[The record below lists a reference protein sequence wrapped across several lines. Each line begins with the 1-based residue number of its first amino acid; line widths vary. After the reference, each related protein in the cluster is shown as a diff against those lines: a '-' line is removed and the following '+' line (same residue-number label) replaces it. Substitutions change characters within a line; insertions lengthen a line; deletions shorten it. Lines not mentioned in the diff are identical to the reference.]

1 MDNKDVLISTI
12 NDFKKVEGGTV
23 AIHGKN
29 YSTVATRVAV
39 ARRNLGTKLSIQTAI
54 IDKDA
59 DTVTV
64 KAKIFIDG
72 RLAATGIAEEN
83 RKASRINQTSA
94 VENCETS
101 AIGRALAFCGLQD
114 NNIASAEEVSAAIE
128 QQDQKVQQ
136 LLKDLEA
143 VSHAGNYQEWLSKN
157 KSYLAE
163 LKQSNPITYGKFQE
177 RYTSIKNKL
186 KSNGAIS

>member
-1 MDNKDVLISTI
+1 MGHKDLLISTI
-12 NDFKKVEGGTV
+12 DDFKKVEGGTV

-39 ARRNLGTKLSIQTAI
+39 ARRNLGTQLSIQTSI
-54 IDKDA
+54 VDKDA

-64 KAKIFIDG
+64 KAKVFIDG
-72 RLAATGIAEEN
+72 RLIGTGIAEEN

-101 AIGRALAFCGLQD
+101 AVGRALAFCGLQD

-128 QQDQKVQQ
+128 QQDQKVKQ
-136 LLKDLEA
+136 LLRDLEA
-143 VSHAGNYQEWLSKN
+143 VSHAGNYQEWLTKN
-157 KSYLAE
+157 KGYLAI
-163 LKQSNPITYGKFQE
+163 LKKENPLTYSKFQE
-177 RYTSIKNKL
+177 RYTEIKSKL
-186 KSNGAIS
+186 KSNGAI

>member
-1 MDNKDVLISTI
+1 MGHKDLLISTI
-12 NDFKKVEGGTV
+12 DDFKKVEGGTV

-39 ARRNLGTKLSIQTAI
+39 ARRNLGTQLSIQTSI
-54 IDKDA
+54 VDKDA

-64 KAKIFIDG
+64 KAKVFIDG
-72 RLAATGIAEEN
+72 RLIGTGIAEEN

-101 AIGRALAFCGLQD
+101 AVGRALAFCGLQD

-128 QQDQKVQQ
+128 QQDQKMKQ

-143 VSHAGNYQEWLSKN
+143 VSHAGNYQEWLTKN
-157 KSYLAE
+157 KGYLAI
-163 LKQSNPITYGKFQE
+163 LKKENPLTYSKFQE
-177 RYTSIKNKL
+177 RYTEIKSKL
-186 KSNGAIS
+186 KSNGAI

>member
-1 MDNKDVLISTI
+1 MGHKDLLIDTI

-23 AIHGKN
+23 SIHGKD
-29 YSTVATRVAV
+29 YSTVSTRVAV
-39 ARRNLGTKLSIQTAI
+39 ARRNLGTQLSIQTSI

-64 KAKIFIDG
+64 KAKVFIDG
-72 RLAATGIAEEN
+72 RLIATGIAEEN

-101 AIGRALAFCGLQD
+101 AIGRALAFSGLQD

-128 QQDQKVQQ
+128 QQDQKVKQ

-143 VSHAGNYQEWLSKN
+143 VSHAGNYQEWLTKN
-157 KSYLAE
+157 KGYLAI
-163 LKQSNPITYGKFQE
+163 LKKENPLTYSKFQE
-177 RYTSIKNKL
+177 RYTEIKSKL
-186 KSNGAIS
+186 KSNGAI

>member
-1 MDNKDVLISTI
+1 MGHKDLLIDTI
-12 NDFKKVEGGTV
+12 SDFKKVEGGTV

-39 ARRNLGTKLSIQTAI
+39 ARRNLGTQLSIQTSI

-64 KAKIFIDG
+64 KAKVFIDG
-72 RLAATGIAEEN
+72 RLIATGIAEEN

-101 AIGRALAFCGLQD
+101 AIGRALAFSGLQD

-128 QQDQKVQQ
+128 QQDQKVKQ

-143 VSHAGNYQEWLSKN
+143 VSHAGNYQEWLTKN
-157 KSYLAE
+157 KGYLAI
-163 LKQSNPITYGKFQE
+163 LKKENPLTYSKFQE
-177 RYTSIKNKL
+177 RYTEIKSKL
-186 KSNGAIS
+186 KSNGAI

>member
-1 MDNKDVLISTI
+1 MGHKALLIDTI
-12 NDFKKVEGGTV
+12 SDFKKVEGGTV

-39 ARRNLGTKLSIQTAI
+39 ARRNLGTQLSIQTSI

-64 KAKIFIDG
+64 KAKVFIDG
-72 RLAATGIAEEN
+72 RLIATGIAEEN

-101 AIGRALAFCGLQD
+101 AIGRALAFSGLQD

-128 QQDQKVQQ
+128 QQDQKVKQ

-143 VSHAGNYQEWLSKN
+143 ISHAGNYQEWLTKN
-157 KSYLAE
+157 KGYLAILKKENLSFKNATLKLNLNLNPME
-163 LKQSNPITYGKFQE
+163 LSNYG
-177 RYTSIKNKL
+177 R
-186 KSNGAIS
+186 

>member
-1 MDNKDVLISTI
+1 MGHKDLLIDTI
-12 NDFKKVEGGTV
+12 SDFKKVEGGTV

-39 ARRNLGTKLSIQTAI
+39 ARRNLGTHLSIQTSI

-64 KAKIFIDG
+64 KAKVFIDG
-72 RLAATGIAEEN
+72 RLIATGIAEEN

-101 AIGRALAFCGLQD
+101 AIGRALAFSGLQD

-128 QQDQKVQQ
+128 QQDQKVKQ

-143 VSHAGNYQEWLSKN
+143 ISHAGNYQEWLTKN
-157 KSYLAE
+157 KGYLAI
-163 LKQSNPITYGKFQE
+163 LKKENPLTYSKFQE
-177 RYTSIKNKL
+177 RYTEIKSKL
-186 KSNGAIS
+186 KSNGAI

>member
-1 MDNKDVLISTI
+1 MGHKDLLISTI
-12 NDFKKVEGGTV
+12 DDFKKVEGGTV

-39 ARRNLGTKLSIQTAI
+39 ARRNLGTQLSIQTSI
-54 IDKDA
+54 VDKDA

-64 KAKIFIDG
+64 KAKVFIDG
-72 RLAATGIAEEN
+72 RLIGTGIAEEN

-101 AIGRALAFCGLQD
+101 AVGRALAFCGLQD

-128 QQDQKVQQ
+128 QQDQKVKQ

-143 VSHAGNYQEWLSKN
+143 VSHAGNYQEWLTKN
-157 KSYLAE
+157 KGYLAI
-163 LKQSNPITYGKFQE
+163 LKKENPLTYSKFQE
-177 RYTSIKNKL
+177 RYTEIKSKL
-186 KSNGAIS
+186 KSNGAI

>member
-1 MDNKDVLISTI
+1 MGHKDLLISTI
-12 NDFKKVEGGTV
+12 DDFKKVEGGTV

-39 ARRNLGTKLSIQTAI
+39 ARRNLGTQLSIQTSI
-54 IDKDA
+54 VDKDA

-72 RLAATGIAEEN
+72 RLIGTGIAEEN

-101 AIGRALAFCGLQD
+101 AVGRALAFCGLQD

-128 QQDQKVQQ
+128 QQDQKVKQ

-143 VSHAGNYQEWLSKN
+143 VSHAGNYQEWLTKN
-157 KSYLAE
+157 KGYLAI
-163 LKQSNPITYGKFQE
+163 LKKENPLTYAKFQE
-177 RYTSIKNKL
+177 RYTEIKSKL
-186 KSNGAIS
+186 KSNGAI